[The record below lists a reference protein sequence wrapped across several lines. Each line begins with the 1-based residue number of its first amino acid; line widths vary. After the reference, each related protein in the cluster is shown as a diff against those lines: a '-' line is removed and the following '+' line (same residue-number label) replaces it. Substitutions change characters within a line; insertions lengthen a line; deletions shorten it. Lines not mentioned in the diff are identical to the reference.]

1 MITFIVPA
9 RGGSQRLPNKNI
21 KLLNGKP
28 LFFHTID
35 ALIGHKLIDRV
46 VFTSDSKEY
55 CELAEK
61 QYADNITILNRPK
74 ETATNKTK
82 VVEELK
88 RIFDIHPELFSTE
101 WFGLALPTAP
111 LRSHDTVSNAL
122 TFFERTKYP
131 LFSCNVYDFP
141 TQFAFRLDIENK
153 THQNWK
159 AISEDSPMITG
170 NTRSQDIEK
179 LYRPN
184 GAIYIN
190 TIANFLDSKTLYKNA
205 NGFEISSIE
214 AMDIDTA
221 LDFKMVEHILNSKNS

>member
-1 MITFIVPA
+1 MITFMVPA

-35 ALIGHKLIDRV
+35 ALIGHELIDRV

-88 RIFDIHPELFSTE
+88 RIFDIHPDLFSTE

-122 TFFERTKYP
+122 TFFEKTKNP
-131 LFSCNVYDFP
+131 LFSCNIYDFP
-141 TQFAFRLDIENK
+141 TQFAFRLDNSKFLE
-153 THQNWK
+153 QNWRPVL
-159 AISEDSPMITG
+159 EDSPMITG

-190 TIANFLDSKTLYKNA
+190 KISNFLQSKTLYNQA

-214 AMDIDTA
+214 AMDIDTE
-221 LDFKMVEHILNSKNS
+221 LDFKIVESLMKESL

>member
-35 ALIGHKLIDRV
+35 ALIGHELIDRV

-141 TQFAFRLDIENK
+141 TQFAFRLDIEIQDPSKLESNLGRFPNDYRQYK
-153 THQNWK
+153 
-159 AISEDSPMITG
+159 ITG
-170 NTRSQDIEK
+170 
-179 LYRPN
+179 Y
-184 GAIYIN
+184 
-190 TIANFLDSKTLYKNA
+190 
-205 NGFEISSIE
+205 
-214 AMDIDTA
+214 
-221 LDFKMVEHILNSKNS
+221 

>member
-141 TQFAFRLDIENK
+141 TQFAFRLDNSKFLE
-153 THQNWK
+153 QNWRPVL
-159 AISEDSPMITG
+159 EDSPMITG

-190 TIANFLDSKTLYKNA
+190 KISNFLQSKTLYNQA

-214 AMDIDTA
+214 AMDIDTE
-221 LDFKMVEHILNSKNS
+221 LDFKIVESLMKESL

>member
-35 ALIGHKLIDRV
+35 ALIGHELIDRV

-61 QYADNITILNRPK
+61 QYEDNITILNRPK

-122 TFFERTKYP
+122 TFFERTNYP

-141 TQFAFRLDIENK
+141 TQFAFRLDNSKFLE
-153 THQNWK
+153 QNWRPVL
-159 AISEDSPMITG
+159 EDSPMITG

-190 TIANFLDSKTLYKNA
+190 KISNFLQSKTLYNQA

-214 AMDIDTA
+214 AMDIDTE
-221 LDFKMVEHILNSKNS
+221 LDFKIVESLMKESL

>member
-35 ALIGHKLIDRV
+35 ALIGHELIDRV
-46 VFTSDSKEY
+46 VFTSDSEEY
-55 CELAEK
+55 CELAQK
-61 QYADNITILNRPK
+61 QYTDKIITLHRPK

-88 RIFDIHPELFSTE
+88 RIFISYPELFSSE

-111 LRSHDTVSNAL
+111 LRNYDTVSNAL
-122 TFFERTKYP
+122 MFFEKTKHP
-131 LFSCNVYDFP
+131 LFSCNIYDFP
-141 TQFAFRLDIENK
+141 IQFAFRLVEGKDVS
-153 THQNWK
+153 QNWN

-190 TIANFLDSKTLYKNA
+190 TMANFFESKTLYKNA
-205 NGFEISSIE
+205 NGFEISPIE

-221 LDFKMVEHILNSKNS
+221 LDFKIVEKILDSNNE